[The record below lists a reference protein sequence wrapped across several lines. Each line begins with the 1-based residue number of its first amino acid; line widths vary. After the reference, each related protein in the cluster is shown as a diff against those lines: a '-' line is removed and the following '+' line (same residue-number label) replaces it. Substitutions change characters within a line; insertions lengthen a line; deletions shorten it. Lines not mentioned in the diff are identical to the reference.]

1 MDSTSILLI
10 AVPLLLGILLGAVR
24 FMRFIGFLTGSR
36 RRTSGG
42 AYGDSLLSFDERLAE
57 RLRELERGN
66 SRAEADPATGQAAPG
81 FGRRQ
86 R

>member
-10 AVPLLLGILLGAVR
+10 AVPLVLGIVLSAVR
-24 FMRFIGFLTGSR
+24 FMRFIGFLTGTR

-42 AYGDSLLSFDERLAE
+42 AYGEGLLSFDERLAE
-57 RLRELERGN
+57 RLRELEQGN
-66 SRAEADPATGQAAPG
+66 SSPAATPATRQAASG

-86 R
+86 S

>member
-10 AVPLLLGILLGAVR
+10 AVPLVLGVVLSAVR
-24 FMRFIGFLTGSR
+24 FMRFIGFLTGAR

-42 AYGDSLLSFDERLAE
+42 AYGESLLSFDERLAE

-66 SRAEADPATGQAAPG
+66 STADAGPAARQATPG

-86 R
+86 G